1 MGAVS
6 LGKRLQ
12 IVVTR
17 FCELLRAE
25 PGSCGSAGL
34 GPVQGKHFSGGLPSQ
49 QHMHADHELE
59 VATMCSSGLE
69 DAVREAGGAILGEK
83 TDFGGHECPFQLLV
97 TMIL

>member
-17 FCELLRAE
+17 FHELPRAE

-34 GPVQGKHFSGGLPSQ
+34 GPGQGKHFCGGLPSQ
-49 QHMHADHELE
+49 QHMHADRELE
-59 VATMCSSGLE
+59 VTTVCSSGPE
-69 DAVREAGGAILGEK
+69 DAVREAGGGILGEK
-83 TDFGGHECPFQLLV
+83 ADFGGHEGPFQLLV